1 MKKSSFRRHN
11 IGLVSPG
18 MRSAGAIVLVIVLIL
33 GLIRFF
39 APGAFV
45 AMVSPL
51 WKIGSAVDGV
61 FKRTG
66 DSFGNPR
73 ELALERDVLRNDN
86 EDLLRQLELANAQIA
101 DMGALVG
108 DTGSESAIVGIMAYP
123 PVAPYDV
130 LILSAGSDAG
140 MQAGRIVYGTGGTEP
155 TFTADG
161 KTIYFVSDR
170 GGTPLGVIT
179 EVHDNSSRASLF
191 SEAGRET
198 AGWAGE
204 NRIPVALV
212 GTGAGTFRVT
222 VSKDTGLVV
231 GDVVYLP
238 GPGARPVGTISRI
251 DTDPASPDANV
262 HVFPYVNPF
271 SLPYV
276 LVGTALLP

>member
-140 MQAGRIVYGTGGTEP
+140 MQAGRIVYGTGGT
-155 TFTADG
+155 
-161 KTIYFVSDR
+161 
-170 GGTPLGVIT
+170 PLGVIT